1 MPTHQQPAQINERER
16 GAALLLTLLVLAIL
30 VVLVVQFAFS
40 VKVERAIVQNT
51 EDDAA
56 LEFAA
61 RGALPILQALF
72 KEDRANGEPAGDID
86 TLADILFDPEA
97 ETARSIELGEV
108 TVEIEAEDAERRFPL
123 PWLVREDRQEW
134 AKKALE
140 RLISKIGIEGDP
152 AGLAEQ
158 IVAEVQALSEQSQ
171 PLISQSQPG
180 EAEVKPRFLF
190 GIDQLMAPDAAPGES
205 AAPAPAPA
213 PAEEGA
219 APAAGGAGIPRL
231 VLYGDPEADP
241 PVDGLAYYVTTWDVP
256 ALNLN
261 TVLPEVLWAILPE
274 KDKSKEP
281 KNLWEKADEIVEAVV
296 QRRID
301 PNKATAGGEEG
312 EEPAAPAEGE
322 GEGGGGSGASRAW
335 SGTAFTEVK
344 ELQNSEIH
352 ESLGAIFKGEGE
364 GGEGQGGE
372 GSGQPAEGSG
382 QPAEGSGE
390 PAEGQAEGEGEGFE
404 LEKALAVRSQLYF
417 VKVTA
422 SLDSDVRSIY
432 RMVVVRSDT
441 DEVRALLIE
450 EVPE

>member
-1 MPTHQQPAQINERER
+1 MPTDLHHNQASDRER

-72 KEDRANGEPAGDID
+72 KEDRATGEPAGDID

-97 ETARSIELGEV
+97 ETARSIKVGEV

-123 PWLVREDRQEW
+123 PWLVREDRKEW

-158 IVAEVQALSEQSQ
+158 IVAEVQTLAEQAKPLVSQ
-171 PLISQSQPG
+171 TQPG
-180 EAEVKPRFLF
+180 EEEVTPRFLF
-190 GIDQLMAPDAAPGES
+190 GIDQLMAPDGAPGQP

-213 PAEEGA
+213 EDGA
-219 APAAGGAGIPRL
+219 APAPAGGGGIPRL
-231 VLYGDPEADP
+231 VLYGDPKADP

-261 TVLPEVLWAILPE
+261 TVLPEVLWAVLPE

-281 KNLWEKADEIVEAVV
+281 KNIWEKADEIVDAVV
-296 QRRID
+296 QRRVD
-301 PNKATAGGEEG
+301 PEKVTAGGEEG
-312 EEPAAPAEGE
+312 ETPAAPAEGE
-322 GEGGGGSGASRAW
+322 GGGMGASRAW
-335 SGTAFTEVK
+335 SGTPFKEVK
-344 ELQNSEIH
+344 EFESSEIH
-352 ESLGAIFKGEGE
+352 ELLGAIFTKPKDSGGDGQGGGQGGQGSGSGGGQGSGESGEGQPDGEGE
-364 GGEGQGGE
+364 
-372 GSGQPAEGSG
+372 S
-382 QPAEGSGE
+382 
-390 PAEGQAEGEGEGFE
+390 FE
-404 LEKALAVRSQLYF
+404 LEKAFAVRSQLYF